1 MTNDVTL
8 CDNFVT
14 ILTCTDYRCVM
25 AISQILYVQYC
36 FWDMFVSGLKT
47 KVFCRKNKMLKTHNA
62 KMGAECADRLAKNAA
77 KAPKFIGPICLP

>member
-1 MTNDVTL
+1 MASLLVVGLEEGLVECATL
-8 CDNFVT
+8 CVKSWV
-14 ILTCTDYRCVM
+14 IL
-25 AISQILYVQYC
+25 
-36 FWDMFVSGLKT
+36 MFVSGLKT